1 MTKARDF
8 ADIAGAV
15 SGGKIASADVNVSF
29 ENISDTGTTGTKVAT
44 GTTAQRGSTAGQF
57 RLNTTT
63 GNFEGRDS
71 SGNFRTIEATPT
83 VSSVDVTEI
92 ASDTAGNV
100 TIVVTGTNF
109 SSGGT
114 VSFVGTSATFNAST
128 TTYNSATQVTVTAPY
143 ASFLNAQ
150 EPYKVRFTAP
160 SGVAGMSGS
169 GLINVDN
176 APAFTVAAGSL
187 GSLHDSNRAGS
198 QLTAVAA
205 TDSEGDAITFA
216 IQSGSIPAGLTFN
229 SNGTFSGTANQVG
242 SDTTSNFTVR
252 ASAGGKT
259 SDRAY
264 SATVQKP
271 PVYMSATG
279 GAITTDGDYRIHT
292 FKNDAAGGNAWD
304 NYTSAFVVQWT
315 GTDSTYGDK
324 VWYLLVGGG
333 GMSERNGGGGAGG
346 LLTNGAT
353 ATYDKTVT
361 AQSYSLTVGGG
372 GGTSTG
378 YLGSG
383 TGDNSDGQGGDS
395 TLFGLTALGGGL
407 GGQNGGSLGNGGSGG
422 GGASDYQ
429 VTAGSGTS
437 GQGNNGGAGRDPHP
451 ESAGGGGGAGS
462 AGTTP
467 GNSGYGHGGDGL
479 QNAITG
485 TNIYYAGGGGGHGM
499 FSNPGNGGQGGGA
512 DAGNNASYSS
522 GDSAENYLGGGGA
535 SKTSI
540 EGGATLTAQYS
551 KNRNGGSGVIIVRYK
566 YQ

>member
-1 MTKARDF
+1 MTKARDL
-8 ADIAGAV
+8 ADIAGAI
-15 SGGKIASADVNVSF
+15 SGGKIASDDVNVSF
-29 ENISDTGTTGTKVAT
+29 ENISDTGNEGTKVAT

-57 RLNTTT
+57 RYNTTT

-71 SGNFRTIEATPT
+71 SGAFRTIEATPT

-114 VSFVGTSATFNAST
+114 VSFVGTSAVFNAST
-128 TTYNSATQVTVTAPY
+128 TVINSATQATTTAPY
-143 ASFLNAQ
+143 GSFLNSQ
-150 EPYKVRFTAP
+150 EPYKVRFTSP
-160 SGVAGMSGS
+160 SGVAGTSGS
-169 GLINVDN
+169 GLINIDN
-176 APAFTVAAGSL
+176 APVFTVAAGSI
-187 GSLHDSNRAGS
+187 GNLHDSNRAAS
-198 QLTAVAA
+198 QVTAVTAS
-205 TDSEGDAITFA
+205 DSESDAITFA
-216 IQSGSIPAGLTFN
+216 VQSGSIPGGLTFN
-229 SNGTFSGTANQVG
+229 SNGTWSGTANQVG
-242 SDTTSNFTVR
+242 SDTTSNFTIR
-252 ASAGGKT
+252 ATAGGKT
-259 SDRAY
+259 ADRAF
-264 SATVQKP
+264 SITVQKP
-271 PVYMSATG
+271 PLYMSATG

-333 GMSERNGGGGAGG
+333 GASDNNGGGGAGG

-353 ATYDKTVT
+353 ATYDKQVT

-378 YLGSG
+378 YVGSG
-383 TGDNSDGQGGDS
+383 TGDNSDGQGGDT

-422 GGASDYQ
+422 GGRSDFN
-429 VTAGSGTS
+429 VAAGSGTS

-462 AGTTP
+462 SGTTP
-467 GNSGYGHGGDGL
+467 GNNGYGHGGDGL
-479 QNAITG
+479 QNAISG

-540 EGGATLTAQYS
+540 EGGATLTSQFS
-551 KNRNGGSGVIIVRYK
+551 KNRNGGSGVIVVRYK

>member
-1 MTKARDF
+1 MTKARTI
-8 ADIAGAV
+8 ADLGTGFV
-15 SGGKIASADVNVSF
+15 
-29 ENISDTGTTGTKVAT
+29 NISDTGTEGTKVAS

-57 RLNTTT
+57 RFNTTT

-71 SGNFRTIEATPT
+71 SGNFLTIEPTPV
-83 VSSVDVTEI
+83 VSSVDTTEI
-92 ASDTAGNV
+92 ASDAGGAA
-100 TIVVTGTNF
+100 TIVVTGSNF

-114 VSFVGTSATFNAST
+114 VSFVGSTASFDAAT
-128 TTYNSATQVTVTAPY
+128 TTFNSATQLTAT
-143 ASFLNAQ
+143 AVRANFLNGQ
-150 EPYKVRFTAP
+150 QPYKVRFTAA
-160 SGVAGMSGS
+160 SGVAGTSGS

-176 APAFTVAAGSL
+176 APVFTTNAGSV
-187 GSLHDSNRAGS
+187 GTLHDTNRAAS
-198 QLTAVAA
+198 NLTTIAA
-205 TDSEGDAITFA
+205 TDSEGDTITFS
-216 IQSGSIPAGLTFN
+216 IISGSVPPGITFN
-229 SNGTFSGTANQVG
+229 SNGTFSGTANQVS

-252 ASAGGKT
+252 ATAGSKT
-259 SDRAY
+259 SDRAFTI
-264 SATVQKP
+264 TVQKP
-271 PVYMSATG
+271 PVYMHATG
-279 GAITTDGDYRIHT
+279 GAVTTDGDYRIHT
-292 FKNDAAGGNAWD
+292 FKNDAAGGYAYN

-324 VWYLLVGGG
+324 VAYLIVAGGG
-333 GMSERNGGGGAGG
+333 ASSSNGGGGAGG

-353 ATYDKTVT
+353 PTYNQTVT

-372 GGTSTG
+372 GGDNNGSTG
-378 YLGSG
+378 G

-395 TLFGLTALGGGL
+395 TIFGLTALGGGL

-422 GGASDYQ
+422 GGASDFN
-429 VTAGSGTS
+429 VAAGSGTS
-437 GQGNNGGAGRDPHP
+437 GQGNNGGSGRDPHP

-479 QNAITG
+479 QNAISG

-540 EGGATLTAQYS
+540 EGGATLTSQYS
-551 KNRNGGSGVIIVRYK
+551 LNRNGGSGVIIVRYK